1 MKAICKFCNKTW
13 NISIFQSG
21 ADYICPRCEVNSK
34 RKKMLE
40 RNRDRYA

>member
-1 MKAICKFCNKTW
+1 MKAICKFCKKIW
-13 NISIFQSG
+13 NISIFQSHH
-21 ADYICPRCEVNSK
+21 DYICPHCVTNSK